1 MNLQKI
7 KAVIFDLDGTL
18 LDTLADIGAGANTAL
33 RRFGLPERSRSDYR
47 RFVGHG
53 IRSLLRAAVPA
64 DVPEEVYEQV
74 VAFYLDYYPEHS
86 MELTDYFPGTQ
97 AFLQALES
105 RGLRLA
111 VLSNKTEKT
120 TDRIIGKYFPQV
132 PWEFVWGN
140 NGVRPLKPDPE
151 AGHLA
156 CQKLGLAPEEIL
168 FVGDGDTDMEFASK
182 MGFVAVGVTWGY
194 RDPDELLSAGAD
206 FLVDNF
212 AQLWEKLDS

>member
-1 MNLQKI
+1 MDFQKI

-18 LDTLADIGAGANTAL
+18 LDTLADIGAGANIAL
-33 RRFGLPERSRSDYR
+33 RRFGLPERERKDYR
-47 RFVGHG
+47 RFIGHG
-53 IRSLLRAAVPA
+53 IRKLLSFAVPQ
-64 DVPEEVYEQV
+64 DTPEEVFEQV

-97 AFLQALES
+97 AFLKLLES

-120 TDRIIGKYFPQV
+120 TDKIISKYFADV

-151 AGHLA
+151 AGYLA
-156 CQKLGLAPEEIL
+156 CETLGLSPEEIL
-168 FVGDGDTDMEFASK
+168 FVGDGDTDMAFASK
-182 MGFVAVGVTWGY
+182 VGFVAAGVTWGY
-194 RDPDELLSAGAD
+194 RDPDELLAAGAD
-206 FLVDNF
+206 FLSDSF
-212 AQLWEKLDS
+212 AQLQQTLNL